1 MPLYQVVQTTSPQK
15 GLFDLVIVDEASQS
29 GPEALLLNYIG
40 DKMLVVGDDKQITPS
55 HVGINRDDV
64 TRLKEMHLQ
73 GIPHREAFDLESS
86 FFSQAELRF
95 PDRERLRRQIVDASL
110 SNRHSRMPPFGRH
123 QILTAEEI
131 ELIMD
136 YLYTL

>member
-1 MPLYQVVQTTSPQK
+1 MRNKIIVMFSLIAMAPLAVSEDALERGKSLATERGK
-15 GLFDLVIVDEASQS
+15 GNCLACHSIEDGQLPGNL
-29 GPEALLLNYIG
+29 GPPLLAM
-40 DKMLVVGDDKQITPS
+40 K
-55 HVGINRDDV
+55 
-64 TRLKEMHLQ
+64 
-73 GIPHREAFDLESS
+73 A
-86 FFSQAELRF
+86 RF
-95 PDRERLRRQIVDASL
+95 PERERLRLQIHDASS

>member
-1 MPLYQVVQTTSPQK
+1 MRNI
-15 GLFDLVIVDEASQS
+15 VIVLFSFIVMAPFALSDDALEQGKSLATARAKGNCLACHSIEDGQLPGNL
-29 GPEALLLNYIG
+29 GPPLLAM
-40 DKMLVVGDDKQITPS
+40 K
-55 HVGINRDDV
+55 
-64 TRLKEMHLQ
+64 
-73 GIPHREAFDLESS
+73 
-86 FFSQAELRF
+86 LRF
-95 PDRERLRRQIVDASL
+95 PDRERLRRQIYDASI

>member
-1 MPLYQVVQTTSPQK
+1 MRNKFIVLISLIVMAPPVLSDDALEQGKSLATERAKGNCLACHSIEDGQLPGNLGPPLLAMK
-15 GLFDLVIVDEASQS
+15 
-29 GPEALLLNYIG
+29 
-40 DKMLVVGDDKQITPS
+40 
-55 HVGINRDDV
+55 
-64 TRLKEMHLQ
+64 
-73 GIPHREAFDLESS
+73 
-86 FFSQAELRF
+86 LRF
-95 PDRERLRRQIVDASL
+95 PERERLRRQIHDASI

>member
-1 MPLYQVVQTTSPQK
+1 MAPLALSEDALEQGKSLATERGK
-15 GLFDLVIVDEASQS
+15 GNCLACHSIEDGQLPGNL
-29 GPEALLLNYIG
+29 GPPLLAM
-40 DKMLVVGDDKQITPS
+40 K
-55 HVGINRDDV
+55 
-64 TRLKEMHLQ
+64 
-73 GIPHREAFDLESS
+73 A
-86 FFSQAELRF
+86 RF
-95 PDRERLRRQIVDASL
+95 PERERLRLQIHDASS

>member
-1 MPLYQVVQTTSPQK
+1 MRNRIIIMFSLIAMAPLALSEDALEQGKSLATERGK
-15 GLFDLVIVDEASQS
+15 GNCLACHSIEDGQLPGNL
-29 GPEALLLNYIG
+29 GPPLLAM
-40 DKMLVVGDDKQITPS
+40 K
-55 HVGINRDDV
+55 
-64 TRLKEMHLQ
+64 
-73 GIPHREAFDLESS
+73 A
-86 FFSQAELRF
+86 RF
-95 PDRERLRRQIVDASL
+95 PERERLRLQIHDASS